1 MKNGF
6 TVIELIF
13 VILILGVLVGV
24 ALSRLSAVRN
34 DARVSVDLQ
43 NMAQCIT
50 DAGALYTARGVD
62 VQAGDL
68 DACDAVVCFTI
79 TYASGGNDFSVDTNS
94 SAADFCSRVDDLGG
108 HLIGHYRFVG
118 TNVVY

>member
-6 TVIELIF
+6 TMIELVF

-50 DAGALYTARGVD
+50 DAGAWYTAEGQD
-62 VQAGDL
+62 AQSGDL
-68 DACDAVVCFTI
+68 DSCDAVVCFDI
-79 TYASGGNDFSVDTNS
+79 TYASGGNDFVVDANS
-94 SAADFCSRVDDLGG
+94 TAADFCSRIDDLGS
-108 HLIGHYRFVG
+108 HLTGNYSFAATH
-118 TNVVY
+118 VVY